1 MKVCHVT
8 SAHNRY
14 DGRIFL
20 KQCTSLAK
28 KYDVTLLC
36 CDTLENEIKNNV
48 KIVSI
53 NRKFNNVF
61 ERIFLSKKNLRNKC
75 VEIDAD
81 IYEFHDSELLSLA
94 KYMKKK
100 GKKVIFDSHE
110 DYPALFLEREWIPN
124 IFRKILKKIY
134 EKYEIKVLKKVDYVL
149 CASDHIKNRIKK
161 NNQNCVV
168 IPNYPLLDKVKKVKN
183 KSNYIKLCF
192 AGGIGQDWNHET
204 IVSAI
209 QELDNVKYLIA
220 GNCSNEY
227 KEKLKK
233 IDINNKVEF
242 LGRLKYDEV
251 KKLYSESDIGLAISL
266 YRPNMNGK
274 EGSLGNTKIFEY
286 MMFELPI
293 IFTDFTIYKD
303 INNKKQFGIAVN
315 PNSGEEIKR
324 AINYFQKNREKI
336 EEYGKNGRELVTT
349 EYNWS
354 ILEKKLFDIY
364 NNF

>member
-100 GKKVIFDSHE
+100 GNKVIFDSHE
-110 DYPALFLEREWIPN
+110 DLSLI
-124 IFRKILKKIY
+124 
-134 EKYEIKVLKKVDYVL
+134 
-149 CASDHIKNRIKK
+149 HI
-161 NNQNCVV
+161 
-168 IPNYPLLDKVKKVKN
+168 
-183 KSNYIKLCF
+183 
-192 AGGIGQDWNHET
+192 
-204 IVSAI
+204 
-209 QELDNVKYLIA
+209 
-220 GNCSNEY
+220 
-227 KEKLKK
+227 
-233 IDINNKVEF
+233 
-242 LGRLKYDEV
+242 
-251 KKLYSESDIGLAISL
+251 
-266 YRPNMNGK
+266 
-274 EGSLGNTKIFEY
+274 
-286 MMFELPI
+286 
-293 IFTDFTIYKD
+293 
-303 INNKKQFGIAVN
+303 
-315 PNSGEEIKR
+315 
-324 AINYFQKNREKI
+324 
-336 EEYGKNGRELVTT
+336 
-349 EYNWS
+349 
-354 ILEKKLFDIY
+354 
-364 NNF
+364 